1 MLPMAN
7 VAAGDADVLLE
18 LIRSRLV
25 QLGIASASKK
35 SRAHKAA
42 HSTHALMPRTP
53 GPASRDRDPSASAA
67 AGANRLFNRPLRD
80 LSMVMVSLRVDEE
93 LTLKEVLIPKIL
105 TTLCAWLRAEERLR
119 TEGVFR
125 KSGSAARQKQLKVA
139 LEGTENWSGVLA
151 DSAVLDVASVLKQW
165 LRELPEPLIPLPLQ
179 KVLTE

>member
-35 SRAHKAA
+35 SRAHKT
-42 HSTHALMPRTP
+42 HSSIMPRTP
-53 GPASRDRDPSASAA
+53 GPASRDRDPSASSSAA

-80 LSMVMVSLRVDEE
+80 LSMVMVTLKVDEE

-105 TTLCAWLRAEERLR
+105 TTLCEWLRGGERLR